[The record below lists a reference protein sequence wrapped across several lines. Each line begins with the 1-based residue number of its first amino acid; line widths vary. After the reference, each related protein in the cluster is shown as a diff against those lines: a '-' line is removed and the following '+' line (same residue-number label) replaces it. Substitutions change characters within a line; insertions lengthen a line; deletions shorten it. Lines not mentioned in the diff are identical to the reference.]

1 MIVIPV
7 YGISGRRRLV
17 PPQFDGQLPP
27 WEAWPW
33 VVCFTSRK
41 HCHSTPDQS
50 STALILLIICKE
62 HLQSKW
68 LQLLLFLPSQSSRG
82 GKFVALAS
90 DVAQPTSSRLTV
102 EDVTQFNSVAIIRCG
117 KHIFCSVTKF
127 DQTRVRW
134 CSFQR
139 CSTGHWWWW
148 FLWWGSALGTG
159 EDSNDLTK
167 VDGRLRWISLSC
179 PSKIVPCI
187 IILIRTHLDSDL
199 TWEDG
204 PPGYILLS
212 S

>member
-1 MIVIPV
+1 MAADDWCLPNLTA
-7 YGISGRRRLV
+7 SFHLGRPDLGSSV
-17 PPQFDGQLPP
+17 SHPGSTVTQLPISQVQL
-27 WEAWPW
+27 WYCWLS
-33 VVCFTSRK
+33 VK
-41 HCHSTPDQS
+41 STYR
-50 STALILLIICKE
+50 A
-62 HLQSKW
+62 KW
-68 LQLLLFLPSQSSRG
+68 LQLLLFLPSQSSHG

-90 DVAQPTSSRLTV
+90 DVAEPTSSRQTV

-117 KHIFCSVTKF
+117 KHIFCSVAKF

-159 EDSNDLTK
+159 EDSNALTK
-167 VDGRLRWISLSC
+167 VDGRPRWISLSC
-179 PSKIVPCI
+179 PSKIVSCI

-204 PPGYILLS
+204 PPGYFFLS